1 MPNVRVHSAF
11 EPLTVSRRTPV
22 FVLTG
27 AGISAESGVRTFRD
41 AGGFWHSYR
50 FEDVA
55 SPEAWAKDPAL
66 VWKFYSERRGQL
78 TGIEPN
84 SAHRAL
90 AELERQLDDAFFL
103 CTQNVDPLH
112 ELAGSQR
119 LLHMHGELV
128 KSRCERGHAP
138 PFDDRVPPRHGD
150 RSRTRVVSRLSLSL
164 TDEPR
169 QAGNA
174 PFTRRMSCS
183 TCGRGRYPVLRMAQA
198 NGIRAATAIDIVEA
212 AYRLDGSESEWLT
225 ALLEHAAKD
234 LDTGS
239 GAYAFTGNESAP
251 DFATAR
257 RSPSMT

>member
-11 EPLTVSRRTPV
+11 EPLTVSRGTPV

-41 AGGFWHSYR
+41 AGGLWHSYR

-66 VWKFYSERRGQL
+66 VWNFYSERRGQL

-84 SAHRAL
+84 GAHRAL

-103 CTQNVDPLH
+103 CTQNVDSLH

-119 LLHMHGELV
+119 LLHMHGELA

-138 PFDDRVPPRHGD
+138 PFDDTALYPTLADIPRCDCGGRIRPHICWFGEVPFDLDRAEAELARCRVFVTIGSSGAVYPA
-150 RSRTRVVSRLSLSL
+150 
-164 TDEPR
+164 
-169 QAGNA
+169 AG
-174 PFTRRMSCS
+174 F
-183 TCGRGRYPVLRMAQA
+183 
-198 NGIRAATAIDIVEA
+198 AATA
-212 AYRLDGSESEWLT
+212 R
-225 ALLEHAAKD
+225 HA
-234 LDTGS
+234 
-239 GAYAFTGNESAP
+239 GARTVYVGPEAP
-251 DFATAR
+251 DNADLFDECRLGTATEVVPELFR
-257 RSPSMT
+257 VSPSA